1 MDVPWM
7 CFSRNMFFGHLFMDQ
22 YGSLF
27 MVFQCFL
34 FFWDQIYMLK
44 TEKLRNHGMVDVFSW
59 TEADGT

>member
-1 MDVPWM
+1 MDVF
-7 CFSRNMFFGHLFMDQ
+7 FSKHVFWTSF
-22 YGSLF
+22 YGSVWISF
-27 MVFQCFL
+27 HGVSVFPV